1 MEKLND
7 KLNFEELLKEVEE
20 KEKEAN
26 KDFVPFGEEKIPEEK
41 DEKIYDI
48 NETEVSRFLKNN
60 SVFELVIGVEKDKL
74 LTFVDNS
81 LHIQKNVGYIEMKEM
96 QLMELIKNVDQASF
110 NNAKKTYFPS
120 TDAALMDGTGVK
132 SIISVFIK
140 EETLAVGR
148 KPVSNIVDLARQS
161 TSFEVQK
168 MLSHL
173 KTQNL
178 FNEYI
183 PVPMR
188 KYEATA
194 TVQIFINTTVVL
206 LSYLGLTLEE
216 ISKTYQFSVNE
227 DNNNYYVLLK
237 KI

>member
-140 EETLAVGR
+140 EEHESCKG
-148 KPVSNIVDLARQS
+148 
-161 TSFEVQK
+161 
-168 MLSHL
+168 
-173 KTQNL
+173 
-178 FNEYI
+178 
-183 PVPMR
+183 
-188 KYEATA
+188 
-194 TVQIFINTTVVL
+194 
-206 LSYLGLTLEE
+206 
-216 ISKTYQFSVNE
+216 
-227 DNNNYYVLLK
+227 
-237 KI
+237 